1 MTLYKKSYSL
11 TEAVVKIQQFCV
23 YQDRC
28 HKEVVEKLQNMNMIP
43 QAIDTIV
50 AGLIVDNF
58 LNEERFA
65 RSFARGK
72 FRIKKWGRL
81 RIVRELK
88 LRNISKY
95 NIDSALKEIEES
107 AYLTTLD
114 ELARKRNDSIKE
126 TNPYKR
132 KKKIADYLFYRG
144 WEPHLVYEKINEL
157 VR

>member
-1 MTLYKKSYSL
+1 MTLHKKSYSL

-28 HKEVVEKLQNMNMIP
+28 HKEVIEKLQNMNMIP
-43 QAIDTIV
+43 DAIDMII
-50 AGLIVDNF
+50 AELIKDDF

-65 RSFARGK
+65 KSFARGK
-72 FRIKKWGRL
+72 FRIKKWGKL

-88 LRNISKY
+88 QREISKY
-95 NIDSALKEIEES
+95 NIDIALQEIEDN

-114 ELARKRNDSIKE
+114 TLAKKRNDSIKE
-126 TNPYKR
+126 DNPYKR

-157 VR
+157 VK